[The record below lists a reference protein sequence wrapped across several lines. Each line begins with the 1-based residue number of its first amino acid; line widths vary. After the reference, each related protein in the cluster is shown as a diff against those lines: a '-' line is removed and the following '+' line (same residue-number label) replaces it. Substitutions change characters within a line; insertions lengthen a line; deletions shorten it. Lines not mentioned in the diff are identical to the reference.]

1 MPPDLASASAK
12 WKVPQNRLPKMPQD
26 PFSVGGRYHDS
37 TRKAHRAASLK
48 LYALRDLRRHY
59 PQDQAIRRAP
69 PEALGARFIAGTGTT
84 ATGRTGGTG
93 MMTVAGGFG
102 NGCGYRTKINRG
114 ISSERSASVNTVS
127 FAT

>member
-1 MPPDLASASAK
+1 MAGGMRPDDMSLDLAYASVK
-12 WKVPQNRLPKMPQD
+12 WKVSRNRPPNLHQD
-26 PFSVGGRYHDS
+26 AFSVSGRYHDS

-48 LYALRDLRRHY
+48 LYGLRDLRRHY
-59 PQDQAIRRAP
+59 PEDQAIRRAR

-102 NGCGYRTKINRG
+102 NGSGYRTKINR
-114 ISSERSASVNTVS
+114 
-127 FAT
+127 

>member
-1 MPPDLASASAK
+1 MSSDLPFSSAK
-12 WKVPQNRLPKMPQD
+12 WNPRKNRPPKMPQD

-102 NGCGYRTKINRG
+102 NGSGYRTKINR
-114 ISSERSASVNTVS
+114 
-127 FAT
+127 